1 MLEQL
6 TPEIRHELAAARVAA
21 LHRSAMPAHAGPL
34 RRAVA
39 AGLVRL
45 GLRLGY
51 EGSVPPLVAQP
62 VNSVG
67 VGLQSDTHAISSV
80 SLVTESD
87 LEREL
92 AAPFGI
98 RVARLRT

>member
-1 MLEQL
+1 MLEPHA
-6 TPEIRHELAAARVAA
+6 PEIRQELAAARLAA
-21 LHRSAMPAHAGPL
+21 LHRSAASAHPGPL
-34 RRAVA
+34 RRA
-39 AGLVRL
+39 AGSALVRL

-62 VNSVG
+62 ESSVG
-67 VGLQSDTHAISSV
+67 ARLEPGTHTV
-80 SLVTESD
+80 SLATESD

>member
-1 MLEQL
+1 MLEPHA
-6 TPEIRHELAAARVAA
+6 PEIRQELAAARLAA
-21 LHRSAMPAHAGPL
+21 LHRSAASASPGPL
-34 RRAVA
+34 RRA
-39 AGLVRL
+39 AGSALVRL

-62 VNSVG
+62 ESSVG
-67 VGLQSDTHAISSV
+67 ARFEPGTHTV
-80 SLVTESD
+80 SLATASD

>member
-21 LHRSAMPAHAGPL
+21 LHRSAMPAQAGRL

-39 AGLVRL
+39 SGLVRL

-51 EGSVPPLVAQP
+51 DGSVPPFVAQP
-62 VNSVG
+62 EAG
-67 VGLQSDTHAISSV
+67 A
-80 SLVTESD
+80 E
-87 LEREL
+87 
-92 AAPFGI
+92 
-98 RVARLRT
+98 